1 MPERSW
7 RMKKVLFYARY
18 STDRQHEVSIE
29 TQIELGEAFVK
40 DRGWKLVA
48 TYSDAAISG
57 TSYMLRPGIQGLMAH
72 VKRER
77 IDVVLCVTVDRL
89 SRDIEHSAKILK
101 ELRYRDTDI
110 WTVHAGQPVNDL
122 EMSLR
127 AALSH
132 ELVEQIRYR
141 TREGMKM
148 AVRKG
153 KASTCLAYGYKLS
166 QQRDA
171 NGDRIKGLREI
182 DPGKAEI
189 VRRIYQLYAEGMSP
203 RDIAQLLNNEGV
215 HGPRGR
221 KWRDTAIRGHVRRG
235 SGILNNEAYI
245 GRIVWNRRQYRK
257 NPETERRT
265 ARANDAAEWVLKEVP
280 EMRIVSDDLWQRVK
294 DRQKEVGDLF
304 DFAQS
309 NRLNATHRPEYLL
322 SGMLECAECGGPYAI
337 SGKDRYSCTNRK
349 KRLPIDELDG
359 ACCGNSKT
367 ITRHEL
373 EERVLN
379 CIPVAFYSLDVFDR
393 ISEKMVAHEEKK
405 LKNAP
410 SRRDQLAAEL
420 GVVKSKQASLMQ
432 QIQDRHAEGRPRL
445 AILDD
450 HLDDL
455 EITREKL
462 VTELATSEEPVEDFQ
477 EKIEKLRAQFNPAN
491 TEIAIRKLIFLARNN
506 ADEQAKRRLMPIV
519 RDLIE
524 TVVIGKTPGHQPA
537 ALQVHGDIANIMASM
552 DVIDLMQQQF
562 VASAQNDLMARI
574 ASGEIDTEAKK
585 EKLLGAYA
593 EELLR
598 KSPEWENLQVSVVA
612 GAGFEPAAFRL

>member
-1 MPERSW
+1 
-7 RMKKVLFYARY
+7 MKKVLFYARY

-57 TSYMLRPGIQGLMAH
+57 TSYQLRPGIQSLMAH

-101 ELRYRDTDI
+101 ELRYRDADI
-110 WTVHAGQPVNDL
+110 WTVHAGTPVTDL
-122 EMSLR
+122 EMALR

-141 TREGMKM
+141 TREGMKT
-148 AVRKG
+148 AVKKG

-171 NGDRIKGLREI
+171 NGDRIKGLREV
-182 DPGKAEI
+182 DTVKADI
-189 VRRIYQLYAEGMSP
+189 VRRIYQLYADGISP
-203 RDIAQLLNNEGV
+203 RDIAQLLNKESIP
-215 HGPRGR
+215 GPRGR
-221 KWRDTAIRGHVRRG
+221 KWRDTAIRGHVGRG
-235 SGILNNEAYI
+235 SGILNNESYI

-265 ARANDAAEWVLKEVP
+265 ARANDAAEWVFKEVP
-280 EMRIVSDDLWQRVK
+280 EMRIVSNELWQRVK
-294 DRQKEVGDLF
+294 DRQREVGDLF
-304 DFAQS
+304 DFGQG

-322 SGMLECAECGGPYAI
+322 SGMLQCAECGGPYAI

-349 KRLPIDELDG
+349 KRLPIDELGG

-379 CIPVAFYSLDVFDR
+379 CLPVAFYSLDIFDR
-393 ISEKMVAHEEKK
+393 ISEKMVAHETTK
-405 LKNAP
+405 LKSAP
-410 SRRDQLAAEL
+410 SRRDELAEEL
-420 GVVKSKQASLMQ
+420 ATIKSKQASIMQ

-450 HLDDL
+450 LLDEL
-455 EITREKL
+455 EVTREKL
-462 VTELATSEEPVEDFQ
+462 VKELAATAEEPVEDFQ
-477 EKIEKLRAQFNPAN
+477 VKIAKLKAQFNPAN
-491 TEIAIRKLIFLARNN
+491 TEIAVRKLIFLARNN

-519 RDLIE
+519 RDLIQ

-552 DVIDLMQQQF
+552 DVIDIMQQQF
-562 VASAQNDLMARI
+562 VASAQNDMMARI

-585 EKLLGAYA
+585 EKLLEAYA

-598 KSPEWENLQVSVVA
+598 RSPEWENLQVSVVA

>member
-1 MPERSW
+1 
-7 RMKKVLFYARY
+7 MKKVLFYARY

-57 TSYMLRPGIQGLMAH
+57 TSYMLRPGIQNLMAH
-72 VKRER
+72 VRREQ
-77 IDVVLCVTVDRL
+77 IDIVLCVTVDRL
-89 SRDIEHSAKILK
+89 SRDLEHAFKMLK
-101 ELRYRDTDI
+101 EWQYRDIDL
-110 WTVHAGQPVNDL
+110 WTVHGAQAVTNL
-122 EMSLR
+122 EMALR
-127 AALSH
+127 TALSQ

-153 KASTCLAYGYKLS
+153 KASTCLAYGYQLS

-171 NGDRIKGLREI
+171 MGDRIRGLREI
-182 DPGKAEI
+182 DPDKAVL
-189 VRRIYQLYAEGMSP
+189 VRRIYQLYADGMSP
-203 RDIAQLLNNEGV
+203 RDVARLLNNDAV
-215 HGPRGR
+215 PGPRGR
-221 KWRDTAIRGHVRRG
+221 KWRDTAIRGHVGRG
-235 SGILNNEAYI
+235 TGILNNESYI

-265 ARANDAAEWVLKEVP
+265 ARANDATEWVLKEVP
-280 EMRIVSDDLWQRVK
+280 EMRIVSDELWQRVK
-294 DRQKEVGDLF
+294 DRQKEIGDLF
-304 DFAQS
+304 DFGQS
-309 NRLNATHRPEYLL
+309 SRLNATHRPDYLL

-379 CIPVAFYSLDVFDR
+379 CIPAAFYSLDIFDC
-393 ISEKMVAHEEKK
+393 ISQKMVAHEVSK
-405 LKNAP
+405 LKSAP
-410 SRRDQLAAEL
+410 SIKDQLTGELAA
-420 GVVKSKQASLMQ
+420 VTSKQTNLML

-445 AILDD
+445 VILDD
-450 HLDDL
+450 RLDEL
-455 EITREKL
+455 EVTREKL
-462 VTELATSEEPVEDFQ
+462 VKELAATAEEPAEDFQ
-477 EKIEKLRAQFNPAN
+477 EKIARLRAQFNPAN

-519 RDLIE
+519 RDLIQ

-537 ALQVHGDIANIMASM
+537 SLQVHGDIANIMASM
-552 DVIDLMQQQF
+552 DVIDIMQQQF
-562 VASAQNDLMARI
+562 VASAQNDLMTRI

-585 EKLLGAYA
+585 EKLLEAYA
-593 EELLR
+593 EELVR
-598 KSPEWENLQVSVVA
+598 KYPEWENLQVSVVA